1 MLRFR
6 FLPVVAVLAGGAWLR
21 PRRRDALRRVRPGR
35 RKRRRRRPETAA
47 EAATRPPAGNEER
60 GKLLLRQRHTPG
72 TAELAYDQ
80 GWYVQGSVRPLL
92 CEPGI

>member
-47 EAATRPPAGNEER
+47 EAATRLPAGNEER

-72 TAELAYDQ
+72 EPAYDQ
-80 GWYVQGSVRPLL
+80 SGTTGLIGYSDTA
-92 CEPGI
+92 